1 MAPPVMLTIKLK
13 TWKPLSNL
21 LSAYSG
27 GPLYEAFDVV
37 ELYCFSNL
45 NWLTVFGDVLLF
57 ELASGWF
64 SLFEGEISIMHV
76 A

>member
-27 GPLYEAFDVV
+27 GPLNEAFDVV
-37 ELYCFSNL
+37 ELYCFSDL
-45 NWLTVFGDVLLF
+45 NGLTGFGVLLF
-57 ELASGWF
+57 ELWF
-64 SLFEGEISIMHV
+64 SLFEGEISITHV